1 MFFSIQ
7 LQVDS
12 FEWFI
17 VHLLGWSAFFAG
29 SIFFGLQE
37 MDIAY
42 IHYVARSEVLRA
54 LHAPSL
60 PRLDENGEPVE
71 PATPEAEDEDAGRE
85 EDEHLNPLERLWRK
99 IELLEARLDQLE
111 GDASVEE

>member
-1 MFFSIQ
+1 
-7 LQVDS
+7 
-12 FEWFI
+12 
-17 VHLLGWSAFFAG
+17 
-29 SIFFGLQE
+29 

-54 LHAPSL
+54 PNAPSL

-99 IELLEARLDQLE
+99 IERLEARLDQLE
-111 GDASVEE
+111 GDVSVEE